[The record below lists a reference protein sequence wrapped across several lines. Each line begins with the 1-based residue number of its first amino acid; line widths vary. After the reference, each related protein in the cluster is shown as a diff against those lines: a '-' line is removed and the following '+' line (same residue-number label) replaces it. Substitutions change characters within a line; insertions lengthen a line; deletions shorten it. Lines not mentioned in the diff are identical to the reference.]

1 MTHQTVLLKGQPV
14 SKHIREKLKSQIL
27 ELKETHNIIPKLA
40 AILVGDDPAS
50 QVYVSSKGKAFKKMD
65 CASETY
71 CLPAN
76 IPEDDLIELIDGLN
90 KDNSVHGILVQL
102 PLPKGLDSK
111 KILQSVSPEKDVDG
125 FHPMNIGYL
134 FEGNPQFVPCTP
146 NGIIEI
152 LDYYNIPSEGCHAVI
167 VGRSNIVG
175 KPMFGLLAQKLR
187 KGNATVTMCHT
198 GTKDLSYFTKQ
209 ADLLVV
215 AAGVP
220 EYIKGDMISERTHI
234 VDVGINRVEDSSTEK
249 GYKLVGDVDFA
260 DCFDK
265 AASIT
270 PVPGGVGPMTV
281 ATLLENTLYA
291 AEQLHD

>member
-270 PVPGGVGPMTV
+270 PVPGGVGPMTI
-281 ATLLENTLYA
+281 TMLLSNTVMSA
-291 AEQLHD
+291 KNSI